1 MKKLDET
8 SKAYRDFGTDL
19 LRIILMAMIVFHHM
33 IVHGFGLSGLQNG
46 QMMGGIVAQLS
57 RQKSKIFIMN

>member
-8 SKAYRDFGTDL
+8 SEAYRDFGTDL
-19 LRIILMAMIVFHHM
+19 LRIILMAMIVLHHM

-46 QMMGGIVAQLS
+46 QMMGGKKTIS
-57 RQKSKIFIMN
+57 C

>member
-8 SKAYRDFGTDL
+8 SEAYRDFGTDL
-19 LRIILMAMIVFHHM
+19 LRIILMAMIVLHHM

-46 QMMGGIVAQLS
+46 QMMGGEKDYFLLIHLLS
-57 RQKSKIFIMN
+57 LL

>member
-19 LRIILMAMIVFHHM
+19 LRIILMAMIVLHHM
-33 IVHGFGLSGLQNG
+33 IVHGFGLSGLQNE
-46 QMMGGIVAQLS
+46 QMMGGGKDYFLLIHLLS
-57 RQKSKIFIMN
+57 LL

>member
-8 SKAYRDFGTDL
+8 SKASRDFGTDL
-19 LRIILMAMIVFHHM
+19 LRIILMAMIVLHHM

-46 QMMGGIVAQLS
+46 QMMGGEKKTIS
-57 RQKSKIFIMN
+57 C

>member
-8 SKAYRDFGTDL
+8 SKASRDFGTDL
-19 LRIILMAMIVFHHM
+19 LRIILMAMIVLHHM

-46 QMMGGIVAQLS
+46 QMMGGEKKDYFLLIHLLS
-57 RQKSKIFIMN
+57 LL